1 MQSLIYL
8 VRHGE
13 IDRPTP
19 RRFLGQTDLPL
30 NENGVLQ
37 AMALRDALAAVD
49 FSQVFTSPLQ
59 RAVQTAALVSG
70 RPIESLH
77 RVEAFKEIDLGDW
90 EGLSVAEVEAR
101 FPGAYAQRGRDL
113 AHFRPQG
120 GESFADLADRCWPAL
135 ADLASRFAGPLLI
148 VAHAGVN
155 RAILARVGNH
165 PLQRLLEIPQDYCC
179 VTRLRA
185 DSHGWDAETINFPG
199 LAAPQAAQINLSS
212 RTQRP

>member
-1 MQSLIYL
+1 MQSVIYL

-30 NENGVLQ
+30 NENGVRQ
-37 AMALRDALAAVD
+37 ALALREELAGID
-49 FSQVFTSPLQ
+49 FSQVFASPLQ
-59 RAVQTAALVSG
+59 RAVQTAALISG
-70 RPIESLH
+70 RPIEWLH
-77 RVEAFKEIDLGDW
+77 RVDAFKEINLGDW
-90 EGLSVAEVEAR
+90 ENLSVAEVQAR
-101 FPGAYAQRGRDL
+101 FPGAYELRGRDL

-120 GESFADLADRCWPAL
+120 GESFADLTDRCWPAL
-135 ADLASRFAGPLLI
+135 TDLASRFSGPLLI

-179 VTRLRA
+179 VTRLQV
-185 DSHGWDAETINFPG
+185 DSRRWDAETMTFPG
-199 LAAPQAAQINLSS
+199 TAAPQAAQTNPLS
-212 RTQRP
+212 RTRRP

>member
-30 NENGVLQ
+30 NDSGVRQ
-37 AMALRDALAAVD
+37 ALALRDALAAVD
-49 FSQVFTSPLQ
+49 FSQVFASPLL

-70 RPIESLH
+70 RSIESLH
-77 RVEAFKEIDLGDW
+77 QIAAFKEIDLGAW

-101 FPGAYAQRGRDL
+101 FPGAYEQRGQDL
-113 AHFRPQG
+113 AHFRPQS
-120 GESFADLADRCWPAL
+120 GESFTDLANRCWPAL
-135 ADLASRFAGPLLI
+135 ADLASRFSGPLLV

-155 RAILARVGNH
+155 RAILAQVGNH
-165 PLQRLLEIPQDYCC
+165 PLQRLLEIPQDYCS

-185 DSHGWDAETINFPG
+185 DSRRWDAETIIFPG
-199 LAAPQAAQINLSS
+199 TAAPQAVQINPLS
-212 RTQRP
+212 RTRRP